1 VVLESPIA
9 QGSPTKEQRQQ
20 EDHDIKD
27 KANEEHPP
35 PSNTL
40 VKRMYHDADEGG
52 VLQGRSSGPHRQASG
67 SIGAL
72 GHHHHPS
79 YRIKDVQHPRRVEFK
94 AITEIF
100 LYQHQGPTFIA
111 SRSNA
116 VADAAWQSIISWV
129 RINKS
134 WLQNSVH
141 LLLPYKK
148 KDQFKACGV
157 KKDAPRMEMV
167 HHQDVI
173 VELSTHLLAAQREI
187 ETLHIQL

>member
-1 VVLESPIA
+1 MMQMRVESFRAEAPVPTGRLRALLE
-9 QGSPTKEQRQQ
+9 
-20 EDHDIKD
+20 H
-27 KANEEHPP
+27 
-35 PSNTL
+35 
-40 VKRMYHDADEGG
+40 
-52 VLQGRSSGPHRQASG
+52 
-67 SIGAL
+67 L
-72 GHHHHPS
+72 GITTTPS

-100 LYQHQGPTFIA
+100 LYRHQGPTFIA

-116 VADAAWQSIISWV
+116 MADAAWQSIISWV
-129 RINKS
+129 RINKC

-187 ETLHIQL
+187 ETLHIQLRNSDATIRCYVRMVDDQASDLYVSNTDTYSATSMI